1 MKNKGETSLSWVI
14 YIPIFIIG
22 LIIGSFSNVCIYRIP
37 KGESINFPP
46 SHCQSCKH
54 KLGFFDLFP
63 VVSYVGLRGK
73 CRYCGEK
80 ISAQYAMIELING
93 CAYVYSFWHFG
104 WSIEAVLACVFI
116 TVVLILTV
124 IDWRYMILPTGVI
137 VFGSV
142 IALIGKGALAY
153 LHQDS
158 SILIKSVLG
167 GLVGYGIV
175 ALVFYVCLWVMK
187 KEGMGYGDVR
197 YLGMIG
203 LFTSPSLVFLTLL
216 IGSVVGSIYGLLLY
230 RRNKESLAFP
240 FGPFLSV
247 GALISLFYGEQI
259 IGWYIGLF

>member
-1 MKNKGETSLSWVI
+1 MSWVI
-14 YIPIFIIG
+14 YIPIAIIG

-46 SHCQSCKH
+46 SHCQNCKH

-63 VVSYVGLRGK
+63 VLSYVCLRGK
-73 CRYCGEK
+73 CRYCGEQ
-80 ISAQYAMIELING
+80 ISAQYAIIELITG
-93 CAYVYSFWHFG
+93 CSYAYSFYHFG
-104 WSIEAVLACVFI
+104 FTIDAILACVFI
-116 TVVLILTV
+116 SVVLILTV

-142 IALIGKGALAY
+142 VAVVGKGMLAY
-153 LHQDS
+153 LHHDS
-158 SILIKSVLG
+158 SIMIKSILG
-167 GLVGYGIV
+167 GIIGYGVV

-216 IGSVVGSIYGLLLY
+216 IGSVIGSIYGLILY
-230 RRNKESLAFP
+230 RRNKESLEFP
-240 FGPFLSV
+240 FGPFLSI

-259 IGWYIGLF
+259 ISSYISLCIG